1 MGGDNNREVVALV
14 GLLLLC
20 TTDKLKLKQKTNKWI
35 RIISKKGKEQQR
47 GNNSKSSQAV
57 ELTGTPF
64 VGGWSGNS
72 LQRGD
77 TKSREEDEEG
87 DHYLFRH

>member
-47 GNNSKSSQAV
+47 DNNSKSSQAV
-57 ELTGTPF
+57 ELTGSTPF
-64 VGGWSGNS
+64 VAGVVRQFTAERRHKISGGG
-72 LQRGD
+72 G
-77 TKSREEDEEG
+77 
-87 DHYLFRH
+87 